1 MLLWSN
7 LNHALTYLVDHLC
20 DGSGVPPDMLATD
33 LDEEIS
39 DDTYYSYQPD
49 DSGSLSDD
57 QFMDHSPDISLQP
70 SSTVSSQNGSGETR
84 TGTESLSHYLTR
96 IRKPP
101 TEPSAPWLPV
111 WSLPRLNNTNQLNMQ
126 QKSVSY

>member
-20 DGSGVPPDMLATD
+20 DGSEVPPDMLATD

-57 QFMDHSPDISLQP
+57 QFMDHLPDISLQP
-70 SSTVSSQNGSGETR
+70 SSTVSSQNKSGETQ
-84 TGTESLSHYLTR
+84 TGTESLSHYPTH
-96 IRKPP
+96 IQKPP
-101 TEPSAPWLPV
+101 TTPL
-111 WSLPRLNNTNQLNMQ
+111 
-126 QKSVSY
+126 